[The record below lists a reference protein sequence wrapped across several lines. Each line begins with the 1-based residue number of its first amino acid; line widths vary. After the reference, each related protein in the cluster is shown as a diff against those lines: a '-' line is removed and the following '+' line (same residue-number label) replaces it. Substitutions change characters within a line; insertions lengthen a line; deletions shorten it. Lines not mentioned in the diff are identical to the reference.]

1 MWGKASVLGIRLE
14 HVYLLG
20 MDLKEKGEARDTKIR
35 KVNEEFLSRD
45 ESGKVNCPSK
55 KHWGAGR

>member
-1 MWGKASVLGIRLE
+1 MNTLYLNKLVMKGWEQDDGLWGKASVLGIRLE

-35 KVNEEFLSRD
+35 KVN
-45 ESGKVNCPSK
+45 
-55 KHWGAGR
+55 